1 MKPILLLAPARSGAA
16 ATERWLVEFRREMLA
31 DDAEADAEDYSAV
44 IVVNDGGARAV
55 QRLRA
60 ACELRNRHGGLR
72 IGVLWYLDEAG
83 RARPAAIEPRL
94 QFELREDGVQIEY
107 QAF

>member
-1 MKPILLLAPARSGAA
+1 MKPILLLAPARSGEVSA
-16 ATERWLVEFRREMLA
+16 ERWRVDVRREMLA
-31 DDAEADAEDYSAV
+31 DDAAADAQDYAAV
-44 IVVNDGGARAV
+44 IVVNDGGACAV

-72 IGVLWYLDEAG
+72 IGVLWYLDEA
-83 RARPAAIEPRL
+83 ALDPAEIEPRL
-94 QFELREDGVQIEY
+94 KFELREDGVQIEY